1 LREGRSPI
9 RCCVLLLV
17 SLAMP
22 TVPAR
27 AQTTAELERGR
38 DLFWQALSLE
48 VAGDWAGALSRLQQV
63 AQIRMTP
70 QVRFHLARC
79 KEQLGRLTE
88 ALGDYR
94 LAEYEATKVNAAELN
109 EIKAGRQSLE
119 KRVPKLVV
127 NVSPT
132 LVDATVELDAIA
144 LGSIRLGKPT
154 PIDPGDHMLLVR
166 MPDGQSFVKRI
177 TVAEASTTKVL
188 LTPPPGFEY
197 HPTTQPKPL
206 ELPAVALVQQR
217 TAAGVPTW
225 AWGAGG
231 VGATGL
237 VSASL
242 LWYLRGRALDDLN
255 GQCNSSGN
263 CPPNLRDTQ
272 SRGEAFSIAAPI
284 AFGVG
289 IVGLGAAA
297 YGFLK
302 QPQPEAAPGSRRVGL
317 ALQADRQ
324 FTGIRLSG
332 AF

>member
-1 LREGRSPI
+1 MLAL
-9 RCCVLLLV
+9 VLLGV
-17 SLAMP
+17 TAK
-22 TVPAR
+22 PAC

-63 AQIRMTP
+63 AQIKMTP

-119 KRVPKLVV
+119 RRVPKLVV
-127 NVSPT
+127 TVSPA
-132 LVDATVELDAIA
+132 LIDATVELDAIA

-166 MPDGQSFVKRI
+166 LPDGQSFVKRI
-177 TVAEASTTKVL
+177 AVVEASTTRIL

-197 HPTTQPKPL
+197 QPTQHKAPEVP
-206 ELPAVALVQQR
+206 PN
-217 TAAGVPTW
+217 TAQKVSAAEIPTW
-225 AWGAGG
+225 AWVAGG

-242 LWYLRGRALDDLN
+242 LWYMRARAIDDLD
-255 GQCNSSGN
+255 GQCNSASN
-263 CPPNLRDTQ
+263 CPPNLRSTQ

-289 IVGLGAAA
+289 LVGLGTAA
-297 YGFLK
+297 YGILRR
-302 QPQPEAAPGSRRVGL
+302 PSPEAGPGSRRVGVSFR
-317 ALQADRQ
+317 ADQQ
-324 FTGIRLSG
+324 FAGVRLSG